1 MAVNIKQIIAYYLE
15 HDVSAKNRDRVLE
28 RIAHAKDDKDV
39 NESLGSLWAQSDSAS
54 MDNGEI
60 SAVYERLRITNVE
73 KKKSKYLKLF
83 TWQRIAAVI
92 VPLVMFVVFGK
103 LYVQMSD
110 ELKASQVVAMLMS
123 ILSPANARR

>member
-54 MDNGEI
+54 MDDGEI
-60 SAVYERLRITNVE
+60 SAAYERLRITNVE
-73 KKKSKYLKLF
+73 KKKSKYLNPSL
-83 TWQRIAAVI
+83 I
-92 VPLVMFVVFGK
+92 PH
-103 LYVQMSD
+103 
-110 ELKASQVVAMLMS
+110 
-123 ILSPANARR
+123 

>member
-103 LYVQMSD
+103 LYV
-110 ELKASQVVAMLMS
+110 
-123 ILSPANARR
+123 